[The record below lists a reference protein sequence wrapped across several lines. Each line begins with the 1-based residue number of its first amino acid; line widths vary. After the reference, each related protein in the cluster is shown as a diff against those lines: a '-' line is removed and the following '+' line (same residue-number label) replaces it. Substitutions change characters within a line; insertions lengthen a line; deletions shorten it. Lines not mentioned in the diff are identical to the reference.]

1 MLPRVLG
8 RDPQSK
14 AAGRRPWRAGG
25 ARADP
30 VSEEYVCNMGDPE
43 LVPLPVGFGR
53 FHRRDF
59 INYQLN
65 RAQFAGLC

>member
-1 MLPRVLG
+1 
-8 RDPQSK
+8 
-14 AAGRRPWRAGG
+14 
-25 ARADP
+25 
-30 VSEEYVCNMGDPE
+30 MGDPE